1 MAKQYPEV
9 KRASQRHRHHV
20 RKAIWERFVKS
31 GQTEQFIP
39 AIVLEQKQV
48 NAIWEHSKL
57 VEKVGTRKEYM
68 FRTIKLGPLFCSDK
82 RGAILCKAKCLK
94 DDIKVAFITDRETVK
109 DDDFVLLAV
118 FDKTHGLCEMHAPY
132 CKRLVD
138 HLRYLKP
145 NIVKPN
151 AASHYGS
158 KGYNYGWGSRAAYTS
173 IVKDGNQSSVGEY
186 VNKKTVRDNPLIDDL
201 NMLVEEKMC
210 NDINA
215 AERHLDS
222 LFKYGSITRDGSTV
236 VVACVQNALKE
247 IPALKEHIRLLHG
260 TGYTSMYMNIDY
272 ECEEFHNEEDMSYT
286 LLSVP
291 PQEAFKFR
299 DKTGVYFQFHFVD
312 EIVNVSMDVGSVVYF
327 NGYFIEHR
335 QCIKKKE
342 PGESFVNLSAYG
354 NKRLFTNLRSTCKR
368 LLQNCKGENND
379 GKDNDTK
386 CRKL

>member
-1 MAKQYPEV
+1 MAKQYVEA
-9 KRASQRHRHHV
+9 KRASQRHRHRV

-31 GQTEQFIP
+31 DQTEQFNP
-39 AIVLEQKQV
+39 AVVLERKQV
-48 NAIWEHSKL
+48 NAMWEYSKL
-57 VEKVGTRKEYM
+57 VDRIPTRKGYM
-68 FRTIKLGPLFCSDK
+68 FRTIKQGSLFCSEK
-82 RGAILCKAKCLK
+82 RGAVLCRVKCLK
-94 DDIKVAFITDRETVK
+94 DDIKVVFITDHESVE

-118 FDKTHGLCEMHAPY
+118 FDKTHRLCEIHAPY
-132 CKRLVD
+132 CKRFVD
-138 HLRYLKP
+138 HLGYLKP

-151 AASHYGS
+151 AVSHYGS

-173 IVKDGNQSSVGEY
+173 IVEGGNRSSVGEY
-186 VNKKTVRDNPLIDDL
+186 VNKQTVRNNPLIDDL
-201 NMLVEEKMC
+201 NMLIEEKMC

-236 VVACVQNALKE
+236 VVASVQNALKE

-260 TGYTSMYMNIDY
+260 TGYTSMFMNIDY

-291 PQEAFKFR
+291 PQEAFKYR
-299 DKTGVYFQFHFVD
+299 DKTGVYFQFRFVD
-312 EIVNVSMDVGSVVYF
+312 EIVDVSMDVGSVVYF

-335 QCIKKKE
+335 QCIKTKE
-342 PGESFVNLSAYG
+342 PGKSFINVSAYG

-368 LLQNCKGENND
+368 LLQNCDEENDNGKGS
-379 GKDNDTK
+379 DNK